1 MELLGSDTALE
12 LTLFS
17 LAANWHLMTS
27 GDAVGA
33 RSLLAA
39 SPPGSASL
47 APVWAQDQAL
57 GYSKLQ
63 YQAAER
69 AAAGWGEANPKEGLT
84 VGGPTALRHRGAWI
98 AKAKADP
105 KAKTKAKAKTK
116 SKAKAKS
123 DGG

>member
-1 MELLGSDTALE
+1 
-12 LTLFS
+12 
-17 LAANWHLMTS
+17 MTT

-47 APVWAQDQAL
+47 APVRAQDQAL

-69 AAAGWGEANPKEGLT
+69 AAAGWGEANPREGLCA
-84 VGGPTALRHRGAWI
+84 GGTTTLRQRGAWI
-98 AKAKADP
+98 AQAKAEI
-105 KAKTKAKAKTK
+105 KT
-116 SKAKAKS
+116 
-123 DGG
+123 